1 MITTEKIDE
10 IIEKLDIVQVVSK
23 YVALKK
29 SGRNYKG
36 LCPFHPEKTPSFIV
50 SEEKQIFHCFGCN
63 VGGNVINFLMRIENL
78 SFSEA
83 AAVAAEMAGIE
94 LSSDTLSQYTDIR
107 KKKIIEANKI
117 AMSFLEKC

>member
-23 YVALKK
+23 YVTLKK

-63 VGGNVINFLMRIENL
+63 VSADAI
-78 SFSEA
+78 
-83 AAVAAEMAGIE
+83 AVAQQIYGENFINSVKR
-94 LSSDTLSQYTDIR
+94 LSG
-107 KKKIIEANKI
+107 K
-117 AMSFLEKC
+117 